1 MNKQAILVL
10 GSESSGTRLATEI
23 LIANGYFGDSTHEQR
38 IDDIQNPSELKNID
52 RIVWRRSLPHGIT
65 GTFPIISDLQIKL
78 NDLGFNDIKVVVTIR
93 DLYCTEKSVN
103 NRHNRYYIANDIK
116 QAYYS
121 IFSYLYNNMSP
132 FYILTYESLIN
143 NPKGIQESLLRF
155 AEVQITQQTIYI
167 NITDGNSKYL

>member
-10 GSESSGTRLATEI
+10 GSESSGTRLTTEI

-38 IDDIQNPSELKNID
+38 IDNIQNPSELKDID

-65 GTFPIISDLQIKL
+65 GTFPIINDLQIKL
-78 NDLGFNDIKVVVTIR
+78 NDLGFNDIKIVVTIR
-93 DLYCTEKSVN
+93 DSFCTEKSVN
-103 NRHNRYYIANDIK
+103 NIHNRYYIDSDIR

-121 IFSYLYNNMSP
+121 IFSYLYNYRVP
-132 FYILTYESLIN
+132 FYILTYESLIS
-143 NPKGIQESLLRF
+143 NPVGIQQTLLRF
-155 AEVQITQQTIYI
+155 ANVPITSDNIYI